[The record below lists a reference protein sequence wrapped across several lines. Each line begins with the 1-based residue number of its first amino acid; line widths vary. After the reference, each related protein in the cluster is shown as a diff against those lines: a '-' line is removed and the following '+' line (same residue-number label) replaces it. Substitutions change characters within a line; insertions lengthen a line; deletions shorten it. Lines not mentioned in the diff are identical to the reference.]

1 MAPPTTSDPCTIVIF
16 GGSGDLSKRKLL
28 PALDE
33 LHCESRIAPETAIVG
48 YARTGESDDTYRKE
62 MHDAVAEFARQKPID
77 EAKWAEFASRLHFFR
92 GDLYQEKNVEGLKT
106 RLAEVEKERKLPGN
120 RLYYLAIP
128 PSAIGGVVKNLGEA
142 GLVYPVDAGP
152 WSRGIV
158 EKPFGRDPETARKLK
173 DELSPGF
180 RARQSF

>member
-28 PALDE
+28 PALYE

-77 EAKWAEFASRLHFFR
+77 EAKWAEFASRLYFFR

-142 GLVYPVDAGP
+142 GLVYPVDAS
-152 WSRGIV
+152 WRSRSGATS
-158 EKPFGRDPETARKLK
+158 RR
-173 DELSPGF
+173 
-180 RARQSF
+180 RAS